1 MSKDATGAFSARAG
15 SLSTEK
21 ACKPKRLHALLSLQV
36 PEKISQIIPTFSTC
50 SSLGEAKVKSG
61 IVEHSTGIVEP
72 LSNSEKLSH
81 APTADV

>member
-1 MSKDATGAFSARAG
+1 MQQVHFQHVLGPCQLK
-15 SLSTEK
+15 K
-21 ACKPKRLHALLSLQV
+21 ACKPKRLQALLSLHV

-50 SSLGEAKVKSG
+50 PSLGEAKGKSG